1 MKIKDK
7 ECPFCNEKFS
17 TYSHLIKCSLN
28 HSKENGI
35 EIYFNLKLGVA
46 CKSVSDEYYNG
57 SSLPE
62 LSKKYTL
69 TISEVLKILKIFDV
83 QTRTVK
89 ESNDSKTVEKRKK
102 TTMERFG
109 VENPS
114 QSEIVK
120 ERKRETFLKNYGVDN
135 IFKLEGFPEM
145 VCEIM
150 MRKYGKKRLINCE
163 SLRIARS
170 KFTTEKYAEIDIKRK
185 KTCMNRYGV
194 SDPSKL
200 PERRLQTSEM
210 FKKWWN
216 DVSDERL
223 EEIYGNSDNLVSNC
237 EKDIWNILV
246 NDNISFQSQRFVNKR
261 SYDIYIH
268 GTGILIEV
276 QGDYWHAN
284 PKIYKPE
291 DIISYPN
298 NLKIAAK
305 DIWNRDFL
313 KKENAEK
320 YGYNVIYIWELD
332 INFHKHN
339 NSLDLFVFNELYNA
353 TNKN

>member
-17 TYSHLIKCSLN
+17 TYSHLTKCELN
-28 HSKENGI
+28 HFNENGI
-35 EIYFNLKLGVA
+35 KTYFDLKLKVD
-46 CKSVSDEYYNG
+46 CRNISEEYSSGN
-57 SSLPE
+57 SLPE

-69 TISEVLKILKIFDV
+69 SISEVLRILKIFNV

-102 TTMERFG
+102 TTIERFG

-120 ERKRETFLKNYGVDN
+120 ERKRETFLRNYGVDN

-150 MRKYGKKRLINCE
+150 MQRYGKKRLINCE

-170 KFTTEKYAEIDIKRK
+170 KFTPEKYAAIDTKRK
-185 KTCMNRYGV
+185 NTCLDRYGV
-194 SDPSKL
+194 DDPSKL
-200 PERRLQTSEM
+200 PERRFQTSEM

-216 DVSDERL
+216 NVSDLKL
-223 EEIYGNSDNLVSNC
+223 EEMFGNNTKIISKPERIIWDILADN
-237 EKDIWNILV
+237 NIP
-246 NDNISFQSQRFVNKR
+246 FQSQRFVNKR

-284 PKIYKPE
+284 PEIYKAE

-298 NLKIAAK
+298 KIKTMAK
-305 DIWNRDFL
+305 DVWERDL
-313 KKENAEK
+313 IKKQNAES
-320 YGYNVIYIWELD
+320 YGFSVIYVWESE
-332 INFHKHN
+332 INFHKKTKT
-339 NSLDLFVFNELYNA
+339 LDFFILNEIYNA
-353 TNKN
+353 SKD

>member
-7 ECPFCNEKFS
+7 KCPFCDGKFS
-17 TYSHLIKCSLN
+17 TYSHLTKCGLN

-35 EIYFNLKLGVA
+35 EVYFDLKLGIK
-46 CKSVSDEYYNG
+46 CKIVSDEYIIG

-62 LSKKYTL
+62 LSKKYSL
-69 TISEVLKILKIFDV
+69 TISEILKIFKIFNT

-89 ESNDSKTVEKRKK
+89 ESNNSKTVEKRMK

-120 ERKRETFLKNYGVDN
+120 EIKRQTFLKNYGVDN
-135 IFKLEGFPEM
+135 IFKLEGFPAM

-150 MRKYGKKRLINCE
+150 MQKYGKKRLNDGKKIKEIWAN
-163 SLRIARS
+163 
-170 KFTTEKYAEIDIKRK
+170 FTPEKYAEIDIKRK
-185 KTCMNRYGV
+185 KTCMDKYGV
-194 SDPSKL
+194 DDPSKL
-200 PERRLQTSEM
+200 PERRLRTSEM

-216 DVSDERL
+216 DASDLKL
-223 EEIYGNSDNLVSNC
+223 EEMFGNNTKIISKPERIIWDILADN
-237 EKDIWNILV
+237 NIP
-246 NDNISFQSQRFVNKR
+246 FQSQRFVNKR

-276 QGDYWHAN
+276 QGDYWHGN
-284 PKIYKPE
+284 PEIYKPE

-298 NLKIAAK
+298 KIKTMAK
-305 DIWNRDFL
+305 DVWENDLI
-313 KKENAEK
+313 KKQNAES
-320 YGYNVIYIWELD
+320 YGFSVIYIWESE
-332 INFHKHN
+332 INFHKKQKT
-339 NSLDLFVFNELYNA
+339 LDFFILNEIYNA
-353 TNKN
+353 SKD